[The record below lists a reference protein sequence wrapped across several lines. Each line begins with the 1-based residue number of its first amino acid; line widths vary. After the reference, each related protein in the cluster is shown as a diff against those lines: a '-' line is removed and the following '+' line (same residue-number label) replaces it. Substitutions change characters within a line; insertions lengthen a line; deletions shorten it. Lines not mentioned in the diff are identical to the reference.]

1 MIQMH
6 DDCIYRWTNT
16 HFMTQGSWKLFS
28 PSFKMTQQF
37 LNRVSVQIDQEMAIA
52 IAYRGYDYSLYPGE
66 SDIDASKLKIISEIV
81 KSK

>member
-1 MIQMH
+1 
-6 DDCIYRWTNT
+6 
-16 HFMTQGSWKLFS
+16 
-28 PSFKMTQQF
+28 MTQQF